1 MIYIL
6 LVLIVLLCIILE
18 IYKKNILFIPLIF
31 ALFIGQLFIIIPG
44 SDISAASYGD
54 FNQYKFFGMTI
65 STIISIVLLIY
76 CTYNIFISSK
86 LKFEKKDVLILIA
99 IIIFDFLG
107 LINGESIS
115 EKIDMCAKINMP
127 FIIYFYLKYS
137 YNFSKKHMDTLDK
150 AFLLINIILIVQ
162 VPICKLVT
170 GKFSASTFY
179 TYIMNEEY
187 YGYYSSPHAFSALLG
202 LLSIWNL
209 KNISN
214 KYRIKI
220 NYVCLACNIILIF
233 LSGVRT
239 YVLAVI
245 FAIVILF
252 FNALNTKHLKKIRS
266 LAIISIILVLLCSN
280 YIFEKL
286 STSRLNTSYNTTEL
300 TSGRTYRWKTDLLY
314 FSEQGLTNKIV
325 GNGFKSI
332 YSINSKLIGV
342 YINSLNIFIDLLIDN
357 GILGMLL
364 LIFIYYNIVKQKYQ
378 KSNIY
383 FIYSILIYIGIGC
396 FVNNLLPYITV
407 MTTTIIFIRVLEIEG
422 KEE

>member
-6 LVLIVLLCIILE
+6 LVLIVLLCMILE

-31 ALFIGQLFIIIPG
+31 ALFIGQLFIIVPG
-44 SDISAASYGD
+44 SDISSASYGN

-76 CTYNIFISSK
+76 CIYNIFISSK
-86 LKFEKKDVLILIA
+86 FKFEKKDLLVLIA

-107 LINGESIS
+107 LINGNSIS
-115 EKIDMCAKINMP
+115 ERIDMCAKINMP

-137 YNFSKKHMDTLDK
+137 YNSSKKNVNILNTT
-150 AFLLINIILIVQ
+150 FLLINIILIVQ
-162 VPICKLVT
+162 VPICKLLT

-202 LLSIWNL
+202 ILSIWNL

-214 KYRIKI
+214 KYRIKT
-220 NYVCLACNIILIF
+220 NYLCLVCNIILIF

-239 YVLAVI
+239 YLLSVI
-245 FAIVILF
+245 FAIAILF
-252 FNALNTKHLKKIRS
+252 FSALNTKHLKKIKS
-266 LAIISIILVLLCSN
+266 LAIISIIVVLLCSN

-286 STSRLNTSYNTTEL
+286 STSRISISYNTTEL

-332 YSINSKLIGV
+332 YNINSKLIDV
-342 YINSLNIFIDLLIDN
+342 YINSLNVFIDLLIDN

-364 LIFIYYNIVKQKYQ
+364 LIFIYYNIVKRKYK

-396 FVNNLLPYITV
+396 FINNLLPYITV
-407 MTTTIIFIRVLEIEG
+407 MTTTIILIRLLEIEG